1 MPAVTAEQFI
11 AALREV
17 EEQSNVEAMRP
28 LHAAD
33 AEVSNVTMT
42 EPDRG
47 PDGAVHFW
55 SKYRESFTRVHSEFR
70 NIVENDKAALLEWTT
85 EVTTAVGVSTTY
97 DGVSVIEY
105 GDGGRIRRFRA
116 YFNPNALTAHHQA
129 APATR

>member
-1 MPAVTAEQFI
+1 MARVTADQFI

-17 EEQSNVEAMRP
+17 EDRGNVKAMGPLHTDDADISNVAMT
-28 LHAAD
+28 D
-33 AEVSNVTMT
+33 S
-42 EPDRG
+42 DRG
-47 PDGAVHFW
+47 PAGAEQFW
-55 SKYRESFTRVHSEFR
+55 TKYRESFTRVHSEFR
-70 NIVENDKAALLEWTT
+70 NIVESDRAALLEWTT